1 MVPLEI
7 RFIADWLLNIDL
19 EDLGEVDNGSA
30 EYLKKVAPYV
40 CSNINTPTKS

>member
-19 EDLGEVDNGSA
+19 EDFSEVDNRPA
-30 EYLKKVAPYV
+30 EYLKKVAPMFV
-40 CSNINTPTKS
+40 RR